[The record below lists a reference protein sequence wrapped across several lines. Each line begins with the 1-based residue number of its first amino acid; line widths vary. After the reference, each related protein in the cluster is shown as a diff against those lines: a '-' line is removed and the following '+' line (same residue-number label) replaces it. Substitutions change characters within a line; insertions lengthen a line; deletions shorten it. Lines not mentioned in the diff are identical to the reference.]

1 MDGREFWDQFEVSVH
16 QQVDLSNATK
26 LVYLRGCL
34 TGVALDALQGLSAAN
49 QGYEIA
55 VQRLKERCNRPHVAV
70 CHNGVLSLSALG
82 KDPRDRSLSM
92 GEVLIAVARE
102 RLPPSI
108 RIQWDKRAMEDD
120 SLAANLPVF
129 LRFLQ
134 DQVELD
140 DTTQGCHRA
149 GTRKGNLGNFETTV
163 LDAERRNRSEEGDTK
178 LFCLPVC
185 NGETEPAEN
194 GGLAIQRSRS
204 FRIHWMDF
212 AGPLLVRVRRK
223 ATSKCYVCL
232 FTCMASRA
240 VPQMTSAKV
249 MEALRRFIARQGRP
263 EIIQSDNFR
272 SFKAAASELRQLW
285 RHVDVERVQ
294 HRIQWNFIPE
304 RAPWMGG
311 YWERLVRSIKES
323 SLPQRQTTDIRGRRE
338 SRTPPVVA
346 VPVADRLHV
355 RRLPSCRSSR
365 PGMAAIWMWSTAMK
379 PPMAVPSA
387 DDDLPVDVECQW
399 RIWKSELDDLPSIAL
414 PRAYFPSSPVE
425 TSRLGLHGF
434 GDASKAAYSAVVYL
448 KAVKSPENVSVSF
461 VTAKSKVAPLKKLSI
476 PRLELMAALLCARL
490 VCYVRKEL
498 PLNVEACHCWSD
510 SLVALGCIRGEAC
523 RWKPFMANRVRKIQP
538 GELRM
543 QHHHPCSLCNQVAWT
558 VLVTGS
564 PIGLVDA
571 RRPKHPRR
579 RGGSRARMTFYG
591 CRYDDHSSPGRNI
604 HLRSRK
610 EISPFLDEFGI
621 LRVGG
626 LPGRANLDGRTKHLI
641 LLPHRDWLIELLIRR
656 EHLRGCTICRRVT
669 APPFQQR
676 MSELPEMRVEPV
688 GLFVNVGVDFAGPLL
703 IRSDGPNRLTQ
714 KATFIARH
722 GRPVI
727 MQSDN
732 FQTSRKAGRFL
743 QSVFDALNWEA
754 VQRHLD
760 TERAR
765 WQFITERA
773 FWCGGYWERMVRS
786 VKAALRKAVGRRM
799 LNFDE
804 LRTVLCEVEARI
816 NDRPPTLVFDEPQE

>member
-1 MDGREFWDQFEVSVH
+1 MFLQVGLREEDRDVCRLLWRKDKLRNPLTTYRLTRVCFRLACSPYLDM
-16 QQVDLSNATK
+16 QVANHH
-26 LVYLRGCL
+26 
-34 TGVALDALQGLSAAN
+34 LSANHDRFGA
-49 QGYEIA
+49 IA
-55 VQRLKERCNRPHVAV
+55 DDIKASMYVEDLVVSCDTVAE
-70 CHNGVLSLSALG
+70 A
-82 KDPRDRSLSM
+82 K
-92 GEVLIAVARE
+92 
-102 RLPPSI
+102 
-108 RIQWDKRAMEDD
+108 
-120 SLAANLPVF
+120 
-129 LRFLQ
+129 
-134 DQVELD
+134 
-140 DTTQGCHRA
+140 
-149 GTRKGNLGNFETTV
+149 NFV
-163 LDAERRNRSEEGDTK
+163 
-178 LFCLPVC
+178 
-185 NGETEPAEN
+185 
-194 GGLAIQRSRS
+194 
-204 FRIHWMDF
+204 
-212 AGPLLVRVRRK
+212 
-223 ATSKCYVCL
+223 
-232 FTCMASRA
+232 
-240 VPQMTSAKV
+240 
-249 MEALRRFIARQGRP
+249 
-263 EIIQSDNFR
+263 
-272 SFKAAASELRQLW
+272 
-285 RHVDVERVQ
+285 
-294 HRIQWNFIPE
+294 
-304 RAPWMGG
+304 
-311 YWERLVRSIKES
+311 
-323 SLPQRQTTDIRGRRE
+323 
-338 SRTPPVVA
+338 
-346 VPVADRLHV
+346 
-355 RRLPSCRSSR
+355 CRSSELLASGRFHLAKWASNVPQVLVDR
-365 PGMAAIWMWSTAMK
+365 PTEETHENK
-379 PPMAVPSA
+379 PSRLCKTLGVSWNPQEEELTFRPSELV